1 MNELLQRQYDFR
13 PKVAVYGDAMLDEY
27 YEVEADKVSPEFPIP
42 VLRSGFS
49 QPHAVALGGAANVC
63 AQFRNFNFDISLF
76 ALTNERLKYLGD
88 GINMDGCIFSKSIP
102 VKKRYYSG
110 EFPLCRIDSETSDY
124 NYDRPHLQKL
134 QGKILENLAS
144 SGPYDVVVF
153 SNYEKGMFS
162 GLNDFASVAGDAIT
176 IVDPKAGPA
185 ERWKGC
191 TILKPNAKEA
201 KDITGLSDWKDQCE
215 FLMDATNC
223 QAVVITRGGDDVVGN
238 VQGVWFEY
246 KPAFVSRARSV
257 VGAGDCFVAFLA
269 MCMCHSI
276 DIRRA
281 VAIAFEACSH
291 YVREPY
297 NSPIYP
303 HQICEDKFIDPRNLI
318 KREFKLA
325 FTNGCFDILHPG
337 HVELL
342 QYARSKADGLVVALN
357 TDESVARQAK
367 SHPLVNNLEFRK
379 KMIASLGCVD
389 FVLEFN
395 EDTPYELIK
404 KIRPDVLVK
413 GSDWP
418 DPVGSDIVGEVCS
431 FGLVGGHSTTGIIEK
446 IRSFGPT

>member
-27 YEVEADKVSPEFPIP
+27 YEVEADKISPEFPIP

-49 QPHAVALGGAANVC
+49 QPHTIALGGAANVC
-63 AQFRNFNFDISLF
+63 AQFRNFNFDVSLF

-124 NYDRPHLQKL
+124 NYDRPHLQKM
-134 QGKILENLAS
+134 QGKILENLSS

-162 GLNDFASVAGDAIT
+162 GLKDFSSFAGDAIT
-176 IVDPKAGPA
+176 IVDPKTGPA

-201 KDITGLSDWKDQCE
+201 KEITGLSDWKDQCE
-215 FLMDATNC
+215 YLMDATNC
-223 QAVVITRGGDDVVGN
+223 QAVVITRGGNDVVGN
-238 VQGVWFEY
+238 VQGVLFEN
-246 KPAFVSRARSV
+246 KPAFVNRARSV

-281 VAIAFEACSH
+281 VAIAFEACSL
-291 YVREPY
+291 YVQEPH
-297 NSPIYP
+297 NIPIYP
-303 HQICEDKFIDPRNLI
+303 YQIESSKFVDPRNLI
-318 KREFKLA
+318 ARDFSLSFA
-325 FTNGCFDILHPG
+325 NGCWDILHPG

-342 QYARSKADGLVVALN
+342 EYAKSKADRLAVALN
-357 TDESVARQAK
+357 SDESVRRQAK

-379 KMIASLGCVD
+379 KMIASLECVD

-395 EDTPYELIK
+395 EDTPYELIR

-413 GSDWP
+413 GSDWL

-431 FGLVGGHSTTGIIEK
+431 FDLVGGYSTTGIIEK

>member
-1 MNELLQRQYDFR
+1 MNELLQRHYDFR
-13 PKVAVYGDAMLDEY
+13 PRVAVYGDAMLDEY
-27 YEVEADKVSPEFPIP
+27 YEVEADKISPEFPIP
-42 VLRSGFS
+42 ILRSGFS

-63 AQFRNFNFDISLF
+63 AQFRNFNFDVSLF
-76 ALTNERLKYLGD
+76 ALTNERLKRLGE
-88 GINMDGCIFSKSIP
+88 GINMDGCIFSRSIP
-102 VKKRYYSG
+102 VKRRYYSG

-124 NYDRPHLQKL
+124 NYDKSYLREM
-134 QGKILENLAS
+134 QGKILGNLAS

-162 GLNDFASVAGDAIT
+162 GLKDFSSVAGDAIT

-201 KDITGLSDWKDQCE
+201 EDITGLSDWRDQCE
-215 FLMDATNC
+215 YLMDATHC

-238 VQGVWFEY
+238 VQGVWFDY
-246 KPAFVSRARSV
+246 KPDSISRARSV

-297 NSPIYP
+297 NSPVYP
-303 HQICEDKFIDPRNLI
+303 YQIGHDKFIDPRNLI
-318 KREFKLA
+318 KRDFKLA

-342 QYARSKADGLVVALN
+342 EHAKSKADGLVVALN
-357 TDESVARQAK
+357 TDESVSKQAK

-389 FVLEFN
+389 FVLDFK

-418 DPVGSDIVGEVCS
+418 DPVGSDIVKEVFS
-431 FGLVGGHSTTGIIEK
+431 FDLVGGHSTTGIIEK

>member
-1 MNELLQRQYDFR
+1 LNELLQRHYDFR

-27 YEVEADKVSPEFPIP
+27 YEVEADKISPEFPIP

-63 AQFRNFNFDISLF
+63 AQFRNFNFDVSLF
-76 ALTNERLKYLGD
+76 ALTNERLKSLGD

-124 NYDRPHLQKL
+124 NYEKPYLREMQD
-134 QGKILENLAS
+134 KILGKLAS

-162 GLNDFASVAGDAIT
+162 GLQDFASVAGDAIT

-191 TILKPNAKEA
+191 TIIKPNAKEA
-201 KDITGLSDWKDQCE
+201 KDITGLTDWKDQCSY
-215 FLMDATNC
+215 LMDVTGC

-246 KPAFVSRARSV
+246 KPPTLVRAKSV

-281 VAIAFEACSH
+281 VAIAFEACSC
-291 YVREPY
+291 YVRESY
-297 NSPIYP
+297 NNPIYP
-303 HQICEDKFIDPRNLI
+303 YQIEPSKFINPMSLANRD
-318 KREFKLA
+318 FKLA
-325 FTNGCFDILHPG
+325 FANGCFDILHPG

-342 QYARSKADGLVVALN
+342 KYARTKADGLAVALN
-357 TDESVARQAK
+357 TDESVLRQNK
-367 SHPLVNNLEFRK
+367 SHPPVNNLEFRRE
-379 KMIASLGCVD
+379 MVAALGCVD

-395 EDTPYELIK
+395 DDTPYELIK
-404 KIRPDVLVK
+404 KIKPDVLVK

-418 DPVGSDIVGEVCS
+418 DPVGSDLVGEVFS
-431 FGLVGGHSTTGIIEK
+431 FDLFGGYSTTGIIEK
-446 IRSFGPT
+446 IWSSAPK